1 MTGDRCRFTQMM
13 RMIGLD
19 DAHQCFQRCAWSD
32 SFIRIILV
40 NHLDLTDCEY
50 TKKLCKLYLFRAIFA
65 KDLNFFVHSSR
76 LFVEISY
83 LCHRIPQGVQDILLI
98 CSLELLPRK
107 ELTANLE
114 SKEYAF
120 IALLH
125 RLQEAVASLRE
136 HVAGQRFSYEC

>member
-1 MTGDRCRFTQMM
+1 
-13 RMIGLD
+13 MIGLD

-50 TKKLCKLYLFRAIFA
+50 TKKLCKLYLLRAIFA

-83 LCHRIPQGVQDILLI
+83 LCHRILQRVQNILLTFRY
-98 CSLELLPRK
+98 ELPPLNRIDRAR
-107 ELTANLE
+107 LL
-114 SKEYAF
+114 SKECTHNSVGSPLDNRGCGRPVA
-120 IALLH
+120 
-125 RLQEAVASLRE
+125 EMAVCAVSVSR
-136 HVAGQRFSYEC
+136 G